1 MIKYSRSRRPFPF
14 KIFYVC
20 MILLIIFGGILLT
33 LLEFLRQIPTS
44 NIANDTLTDAIVVLT
59 GGSYR
64 LEEGLNLLAQR
75 RAKKLFISGVYRG
88 VEVSR
93 LLTLFQGNPKELICC
108 VKLGYTAAS
117 TQGNAAETKAW
128 LKNEGY
134 KSLRLV
140 TASYH
145 MPRSIKE
152 FQYQMPNVTVI
163 PHPVFPKQFKRDDWW
178 RWPGTANLIL
188 TEYFKYIISSL
199 RLFLGK
205 IFFDRI

>member
-1 MIKYSRSRRPFPF
+1 MLS
-14 KIFYVC
+14 
-20 MILLIIFGGILLT
+20 ILSFIG
-33 LLEFLRQIPTS
+33 EIPTLE
-44 NIANDTLTDAIVVLT
+44 NANDTSTDAIVVLT
-59 GGSYR
+59 GGSER
-64 LEEGLNLLAQR
+64 LEEGLNLLSER
-75 RAKKLFISGVYRG
+75 KAKKLFISGVYRG

-93 LLTLFQGNPKELICC
+93 LLALFQGNPNELICC

-117 TQGNAAETKAW
+117 TRGNAAETKDW
-128 LKNEGY
+128 LENEGY

-152 FQYQMPNVTVI
+152 FHYKMPNIMVI
-163 PHPVFPKQFKRDDWW
+163 PHPVFPKKFKRDDWW

-199 RLFLGK
+199 RLFLENMYA
-205 IFFDRI
+205 R